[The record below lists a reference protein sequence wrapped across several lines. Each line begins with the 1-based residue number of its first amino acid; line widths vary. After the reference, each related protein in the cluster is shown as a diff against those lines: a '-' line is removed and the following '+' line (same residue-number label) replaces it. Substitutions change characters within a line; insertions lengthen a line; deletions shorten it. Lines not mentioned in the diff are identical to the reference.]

1 LPTSH
6 RPEWQLPRGVP
17 RGVWQYT
24 QADHIADQYDDY
36 FATNRLFEFDAQVV
50 TKHFIEPGLVIDM
63 GAGTGRAL
71 VGLARR
77 GFRGLAVDL
86 SPAMLRIVTE
96 KARRENLPVRGV
108 LANLVEL
115 DCVRDRTC
123 DYALCLFSTLG
134 MIRTREH
141 RDRVLAHAWRILKP
155 GGLLIVH
162 VHNFW
167 FNLFDPAGRRW
178 LLRHPLAVFLRRD
191 IERGDKFFD
200 YRGIPRM
207 FLHTFTRGELV
218 RALRRAG
225 FRIEELIP
233 LHAGRQRPLPHPWW
247 FGRLRANGWIAVCR
261 HPE

>member
-36 FATNRLFEFDAQVV
+36 FATNRLFEFDEQVV
-50 TKHFIEPGLVIDM
+50 ARHFIEPGLV
-63 GAGTGRAL
+63 
-71 VGLARR
+71 
-77 GFRGLAVDL
+77 
-86 SPAMLRIVTE
+86 
-96 KARRENLPVRGV
+96 
-108 LANLVEL
+108 
-115 DCVRDRTC
+115 
-123 DYALCLFSTLG
+123 
-134 MIRTREH
+134 
-141 RDRVLAHAWRILKP
+141 
-155 GGLLIVH
+155 IVH

-178 LLRHPLAVFLRRD
+178 LLRHLPAVFLRRD

-261 HPE
+261 HPQ